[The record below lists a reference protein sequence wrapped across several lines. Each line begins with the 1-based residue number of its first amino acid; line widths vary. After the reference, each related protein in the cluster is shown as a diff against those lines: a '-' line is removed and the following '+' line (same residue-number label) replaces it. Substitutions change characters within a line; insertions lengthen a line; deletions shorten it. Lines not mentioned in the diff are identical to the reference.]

1 MTKTL
6 NLLAVGVLLFASCN
20 NDSAKVASSSE
31 NKADST
37 MQHFDMSAARKTVDD
52 TNQKFEE
59 AVRKADSATLGSLY
73 TSDAM
78 AMPANSEPIK
88 GNDIGGMWGSVL
100 RMGIKDAKLTTT
112 DLQGN
117 ADLLAE
123 TGTYEMYGD
132 KNKTL
137 DKGKYVVV
145 WKQENGQWKIYRDI
159 WNTSMRPTGS
169 K

>member
-6 NLLAVGVLLFASCN
+6 NLLAASVLLFASCN
-20 NDSAKVASSSE
+20 NDSAKVASSE
-31 NKADST
+31 NHADST
-37 MQHFDMSAARKTVDD
+37 TLSFDMSAARKTVDD
-52 TNQKFEE
+52 ANQKFEE
-59 AVRKADSATLGSLY
+59 ALRKADSVTLASLY
-73 TSDAM
+73 TSDAVV
-78 AMPANSEPIK
+78 MPANSEPLK
-88 GNDIGGMWGSVL
+88 GNDILSMWGSVS

-117 ADLLAE
+117 ANLLAE

-137 DKGKYVVV
+137 DKGKYIVV
-145 WKQENGQWKIYRDI
+145 WKQENGQWKMYRDI
-159 WNTSMRPTGS
+159 WNTSMPATGS

>member
-1 MTKTL
+1 MTKTF
-6 NLLAVGVLLFASCN
+6 NLLAAGVLLFTSCK
-20 NDSAKVASSSE
+20 NDSAKVASSE
-31 NKADST
+31 NHADST
-37 MQHFDMSAARKTVDD
+37 KQSFNMSAARKTIDD
-52 TNQKFEE
+52 INKKFEE

-73 TSDAM
+73 TSDALV
-78 AMPANSEPIK
+78 MPANSEPIK
-88 GNDIGGMWGSVL
+88 GNDIPGMWGSTF

-123 TGTYEMYGD
+123 TGTYEMFGD

-159 WNTSMRPTGS
+159 WNTNMPATAS

>member
-1 MTKTL
+1 MNKTL
-6 NLLAVGVLLFASCN
+6 NLLAAGVLLFVSCT
-20 NDSAKVASSSE
+20 NDSGKVASSSE
-31 NKADST
+31 NHADST
-37 MQHFDMSAARKTVDD
+37 VQSFDMNAARKTVADA
-52 TNQKFEE
+52 NQKFEE
-59 AVRKADSATLGSLY
+59 AVRKADSATLASLY
-73 TSDAM
+73 TSDAV

-88 GNDIGGMWGSVL
+88 GNDILGMWGSVF
-100 RMGIKDAKLTTT
+100 RMGIKDAKLTTN

-123 TGTYEMYGD
+123 TGTYEMFGD
-132 KNKTL
+132 NNKTL

-159 WNTSMRPTGS
+159 WNTNMPATAS

>member
-1 MTKTL
+1 MTKTF
-6 NLLAVGVLLFASCN
+6 NLLAAGVLLFTSCN
-20 NDSAKVASSSE
+20 NDSAKVASSE
-31 NKADST
+31 NRADST
-37 MQHFDMSAARKTVDD
+37 TQSFNMSAARKTIDD
-52 TNQKFEE
+52 INQRFEE

-78 AMPANSEPIK
+78 VMPANSEPIK
-88 GNDIGGMWGSVL
+88 GNDIPGMWGSAL
-100 RMGIKDAKLTTT
+100 RMGIKDAKITTT

-123 TGTYEMYGD
+123 TGTYEMFGD

-159 WNTSMRPTGS
+159 WNTNMPATAS

>member
-1 MTKTL
+1 
-6 NLLAVGVLLFASCN
+6 LLFASCT

-31 NKADST
+31 NHTDST
-37 MQHFDMSAARKTVDD
+37 MQSFDMGAARKTVDD
-52 TNQKFEE
+52 ANQKFEE
-59 AVRKADSATLGSLY
+59 AVRKADSATLASLY

-88 GNDIGGMWGSVL
+88 GNDIRGMWGSVFH
-100 RMGIKDAKLTTT
+100 MGIKDAKLTTT

-117 ADLLAE
+117 ANLLAE

-132 KNKTL
+132 NNKTL
-137 DKGKYVVV
+137 DKGKYVVI

-159 WNTSMRPTGS
+159 WNTNMPATGS